1 MKRASARR
9 RSSLAGNPPLSTR
22 VETVARLLPSTG
34 EQVSSSWLVGR
45 LWEKFRVPRRTAL
58 RWLRESLAYK
68 PPEHH
73 YPLVSAV
80 RSGREVLYG
89 LNLTGFMNPEQ
100 AKWFL
105 GGATSG
111 YLDAAPKLVAE
122 YADSVE
128 SMGLFWEQAS
138 SSLVLSMNRLLAAA
152 QSVTFAQVHQR
163 ARPSVAVAR
172 AQADVL
178 TETFLRPWVQDL
190 VATLHRFLEIE
201 AERNR
206 TTPRLPDGRLGAPSA
221 MDGYNRGWAWAD
233 GPGGAAHKVWIESR
247 GRGPWKSY
255 LERVVREQEE
265 LSRRINEPARGGTE
279 AGNAPPA

>member
-1 MKRASARR
+1 MKRATARR
-9 RSSLAGNPPLSTR
+9 RSSLAGNPPLSAR

-34 EQVSSSWLVGR
+34 EQVSSTWLVGK
-45 LWEKFRVPRRTAL
+45 LWERFRVPRRTAL
-58 RWLRESLAYK
+58 RWLRESLVYK

-111 YLDAAPKLVAE
+111 YLDSAPKLVQE

-128 SMGLFWEQAS
+128 SMALFWEQAS

-201 AERNR
+201 GERNR
-206 TTPRLPDGRLGAPSA
+206 TTPRLPNGRLGAPSA
-221 MDGYNRGWAWAD
+221 MEGYNRGWAWAD
-233 GPGGAAHKVWIESR
+233 GPEGAAHKIWIESR
-247 GRGPWKSY
+247 DQGPWKSY
-255 LERVVREQEE
+255 IERVVLEQNEASRRLTQQAEEREQ
-265 LSRRINEPARGGTE
+265 
-279 AGNAPPA
+279 AGKAPSA